1 MARSLKSGDSIRV
14 DGLDGFRKELRKLD
28 DAGLIDELKEANADV
43 AELVVR
49 VARARASTRME
60 QRAASTL
67 KARRAQRAAE
77 VSFGGAQAPFAAGA
91 EFGAGQDIVR
101 RSVAGRT
108 FRGYNQFKA
117 WSGNDTGA
125 GYFLYPSIRAETE
138 KIVEMYGDAIEK
150 ITSKA
155 FPD

>member
-1 MARSLKSGDSIRV
+1 MARSLKSGDSVRV
-14 DGLDGFRKELRKLD
+14 AGLDGFREELRKLD
-28 DAGLIDELKEANADV
+28 DAGLIEELKEANADV

-49 VARARASTRME
+49 AARSRASTRME

-91 EFGAGQDIVR
+91 EFGAGQNIVR
-101 RSVAGRT
+101 RSVSGRS
-108 FRGYNQFKA
+108 FRGYNQFRA
-117 WSGNDTGA
+117 WRGNDTGA

-150 ITSKA
+150 ITTRA

>member
-28 DAGLIDELKEANADV
+28 DAGLIEELKQANADV
-43 AELVVR
+43 AELVIR
-49 VARARASTRME
+49 SAKSRASTRME

-91 EFGAGQDIVR
+91 EFGAGQDMVR
-101 RSVAGRT
+101 RSVNGRT
-108 FRGYNQFKA
+108 YRGYNQFKQ
-117 WSGNDTGA
+117 WRGNDNGA
-125 GYFLYPSIRAETE
+125 GYFLYPAIRDET
-138 KIVEMYGDAIEK
+138 KAIVEMYGDAIEK